1 MHKLAQYF
9 LISVLFSFIISCNN
23 DASEKLVED
32 YQLVA
37 GDTAAIVAGDTAAI
51 IFAGDTLWIPPKP
64 VCHNGSGGWSLAD
77 FNGAVNGGDYYV
89 ILLTWFASY

>member
-1 MHKLAQYF
+1 MHKLAQYL
-9 LISVLFSFIISCNN
+9 LIPVFFSFIISCNN
-23 DASEKLVED
+23 DDPEKVEED

-37 GDTAAIVAGDTAAI
+37 GDTTAI
-51 IFAGDTLWIPPKP
+51 IYAGDTLLIPPKP

-77 FNGAVNGGDYYV
+77 LNGAVNGGDYHV

>member
-1 MHKLAQYF
+1 MYKPAQY
-9 LISVLFSFIISCNN
+9 SVIILFFSFIISCNN
-23 DASEKLVED
+23 GDSGKVEEN

-37 GDTAAIVAGDTAAI
+37 GDTTAI

-77 FNGAVNGGDYYV
+77 FNGAFNGGDYHV

>member
-1 MHKLAQYF
+1 MYKLGQYLVILLF
-9 LISVLFSFIISCNN
+9 FSFIISCNN
-23 DASEKLVED
+23 GGSEKVEED

-37 GDTAAIVAGDTAAI
+37 GDTTAI
-51 IFAGDTLWIPPKP
+51 IFAGDTLLIPPKP

-77 FNGAVNGGDYYV
+77 FNGAVNGGNYHV